1 MARCNETHFHSYSK
15 SKLENT
21 TEVTFDLQEDVD
33 NCKKVMT
40 KNHYAV
46 VGTGKFRRFDKPESR
61 LECNADGCRNSGTE
75 YITPATGAK
84 ASASYKLAF
93 NAIDFAAGIV
103 TFYVKA
109 EDAVNLTVT
118 LGSDAEFKDAD
129 VYKVAVKKADLD
141 AMGYAM
147 VTVILA
153 DVPNAT
159 EGSGWSASEAGAYL
173 KIENDKAG
181 EELAISSI
189 SVFDSIADLT
199 TGATVK
205 ISCLSE
211 ITNDITAEV
220 TEETCGANT
229 YDTSSDPSL
238 EVSITGTMVS
248 GDLWKLNPYAKRGQV
263 VEAFTINTASLTAT
277 AVDGYATV
285 TIADHFQSECGFFGV
300 QIDDACDA
308 GKITLERVQNF
319 GVLDPKALTPDQFMV
334 KANEDGSSTVYVNA
348 EYSGHKILVSY
359 PKTVDTEEIILSK
372 DALGTRRARVA
383 YPQKMSD
390 GTEYNMVYNNVL
402 VTSFPGGYSSD
413 SNDIAITLRLLPDAD
428 GVYGHQYKVLG

>member
-33 NCKKVMT
+33 NCKRVMA

-46 VGTGKFRRFDKPESR
+46 VGTAKFRRFDKPESR
-61 LECNADGCRNSGTE
+61 LECNADGCRNSGTV
-75 YITPATGAK
+75 YVTPASGEK
-84 ASASYKLAF
+84 AAASYKLGF
-93 NAIDFAAGIV
+93 NAIDFAAGII

-109 EDAVNLTVT
+109 DDAANYTVT
-118 LGSDAEFKDAD
+118 IGSDAEFKDAES
-129 VYKVAVKKADLD
+129 YKVAVAKDALD
-141 AMGYAM
+141 ANGYAM

-159 EGSGWSASEAGAYL
+159 AGNGWTASEAGAYL
-173 KIENDKAG
+173 KIEDDKAG
-181 EELAISSI
+181 EVLAISTI
-189 SVFDSIADLT
+189 SVFDSIAELT

-229 YDTSSDPSL
+229 YDTSTDPSL
-238 EVSITGTMVS
+238 EISVTGTMVN
-248 GDLWKLNPYAKRGQV
+248 GDIWKLNPYAKRGTV
-263 VEAFTINTASLTAT
+263 VEAFTINTASFTAT

-285 TIADHFQSECGFFGV
+285 TLADHFQDECGFVGV

-319 GVLDPKALTPDQFMV
+319 GVLDPKALTSDQFMV
-334 KANEDGSSTVYVNA
+334 KDNADGSTTVYINE
-348 EYSGHKILVSY
+348 EYSGHKVLVSY
-359 PKTVDTEEIILSK
+359 PKKVDTEEIVITK
-372 DALGTRRARVA
+372 EALGTRRVRMA

-390 GTEYNMVYNNVL
+390 GTEYTMVLNNVL
-402 VTSFPGGYSSD
+402 VTSYPGGVSSD
-413 SNDIAITLRLLPDAD
+413 SNDIALTLRILAD
-428 GVYGHQYKVLG
+428 SEGAYAHQYKVLG